1 MGIGSSKKFPQQKKG
16 GMITMQ
22 KNYAYNLI
30 QTVINLS
37 EADNWEDAVE
47 ESKIAK
53 KMLRLPQNAFVEKR
67 QSGIYI
73 P

>member
-47 ESKIAK
+47 EWNIEDW
-53 KMLRLPQNAFVEKR
+53 LPQNAFVEKR